1 MRLPL
6 FAIRKNIPVK
16 QNTKTELRNKMPV
29 TMENM
34 ELVYAD
40 LLTPDQLMEEDI
52 IEIDNDIVTV
62 LGIDSDATGDTYYVG
77 YVNDYGDRDVAEYN
91 YTDTIKLYVFREEPE
106 DI

>member
-1 MRLPL
+1 
-6 FAIRKNIPVK
+6 
-16 QNTKTELRNKMPV
+16 MPA
-29 TMENM
+29 TMESM